1 MQQLLTHPD
10 ELWNLYGLVF
20 PSTVF
25 HERMQQLGQQHLQL
39 LRRLRPLQWFSI
51 VVPPKLAHHTCI
63 HVNRNIGHRF

>member
-1 MQQLLTHPD
+1 MQQLLTHLD

-39 LRRLRPLQWFSI
+39 LRRLRPCNGFRSLYHPNLLI
-51 VVPPKLAHHTCI
+51 ILA
-63 HVNRNIGHRF
+63 FM